1 MSISEITL
9 SVDTASVQELQS
21 AIDKHYTLSESIYA
35 EAKTRGGLSD
45 EDRTRVQEALQ
56 KCDSLEAVL
65 SRKMT
70 DEANAARVRA
80 QVEKRRVPA
89 TPMQHGTPDREDRV
103 VAQRSGNRERKTIG
117 QQFIDNPAFQ
127 AAFPKGVVQS
137 SMMLRHVALELPEY
151 ATREHKTLLQGG
163 SATSGGGFV
172 QNDVTGTVVDIRQ
185 RMLTFLDLVTRLS
198 TSSDTI
204 EWVKEDTFTNNAAAV
219 AEATATTGTSG
230 TKPESAIA
238 YSVVTSPVITVA
250 HWIPITTRML
260 SDYPGIRGLI
270 DARLMVGLDL
280 ALETAMLSG
289 SGSPDLQGL
298 IGTSGVQTRAL
309 GSDSTI
315 DAIFKLM
322 TMVQVTGLAIPN
334 AVVMHPADFQDIR
347 LSRENAAT
355 GTLGQ
360 YLYGPPSVAG
370 PMTLWG
376 RPLVESIGLTEG
388 TALTGDF
395 SAQSMVL
402 WDREQATV
410 RTGYIDDQF
419 VRNMLTLLSELRVAF
434 TVFRSSAIGKVTGV

>member
-1 MSISEITL
+1 MS
-9 SVDTASVQELQS
+9 VKELH
-21 AIDKHYTLSESIYA
+21 AEAAKHYQTSESILA
-35 EAKTRGGLSD
+35 DAKKRGGLND
-45 EDRTRVQEALQ
+45 EDRTKVQEALQ
-56 KCDSLEAVL
+56 LVDSLEAVI
-65 SRKMT
+65 SRKES
-70 DEANAARVRA
+70 DEQFYSRTSQGVS
-80 QVEKRRVPA
+80 KY
-89 TPMQHGTPDREDRV
+89 GTPANPMPHAAPTRETQGSKSD
-103 VAQRSGNRERKTIG
+103 QRRERKTIG
-117 QQFIDNPAFQ
+117 QQFVESPAFR
-127 AAFPKGVVQS
+127 ASFPQGVVQS
-137 SMMLRHVALELPEY
+137 PHALRHVALELPEY
-151 ATREHKTLLQGG
+151 SAREHKAVLQG
-163 SATSGGGFV
+163 ADANSGGAFV
-172 QNDVTGTVVDIRQ
+172 ENDRYSPLIDIRQ

-198 TSSDTI
+198 TDSDTI

-230 TKPESAIA
+230 TKPESVLA
-238 YSVVTSPVITVA
+238 YSLVTSPVVTVA
-250 HWIPITTRML
+250 HWIPVTTRML
-260 SDYPGIRGLI
+260 ADYAGIRGLI

-289 SGSPDLQGL
+289 AGTPSLQGL

-309 GSDSTI
+309 GSDSAI

-347 LSRENAAT
+347 LARENAAT

-410 RTGYIDDQF
+410 RTGLVDDQF
-419 VRNMLTLLSELRVAF
+419 IRNMLTLLAELRVAY
-434 TVFRSSAIGKVTGV
+434 TVFRAAAIAKVTGI